1 MLEKI
6 AISVIALVIYIIYLI
21 KDVHIFQLEEY
32 GTKNLINWCI
42 RNIRYILT
50 YIILTLISGT
60 ASYLAPNTIV
70 KWSAVAVISAS
81 YAYLIYTRSTQPEKI
96 ALKYTSRAKRIIATC
111 IILFLAELYILCFV
125 IPYTELIIL
134 AGIGM
139 LSLINLIIANTL
151 LKPIQKLINLYY
163 TNDAKKILKKRQDLK
178 IIGITGSY
186 GKTSSKFILQT
197 ILSEKYNTLATPNSF
212 NTPLGNVI
220 TIRKDLKPEHQV
232 FISEMGARAIGEIKE
247 VCDIV
252 NPTYGIITSIGKQHL
267 ETFKSIDNIIKTKY
281 ELVESLPDTGVA
293 FFPADNEY
301 TLELY
306 KKEKR
311 KKYLYGLENASLNL
325 DLYIKDISLSDR
337 GCTFTLC
344 TKNDSIECTTK
355 LLGEHNALNILGCA
369 AIAYELGLSLEEISR
384 GIAKIEAIPHR
395 LELMINPNGSTILDD
410 SFNSNPNGTK
420 VALKVLSKF
429 NGSKIIVTPGM
440 VELGNEEYELNKEF
454 GKNIAKVADIA
465 ILVGKNRTKAIQEGL
480 HESQFNES
488 NIHVVGTLNDA
499 TQVLGKVIK
508 PGDVVLFENDL
519 PDNYNE

>member
-1 MLEKI
+1 MIETI
-6 AISVIALVIYIIYLI
+6 IISLIALGIYVIYLI
-21 KDVHIFQLEEY
+21 KDIHMFQLEEY
-32 GTKNLINWCI
+32 VTKNLINWSL
-42 RNIRYILT
+42 RNKRYFFIYAILAVLASIFAFIIT
-50 YIILTLISGT
+50 NQIAIWVSALVITAVYI
-60 ASYLAPNTIV
+60 YLF
-70 KWSAVAVISAS
+70 
-81 YAYLIYTRSTQPEKI
+81 YTRNTQPEKI

-111 IILFLAELYILCFV
+111 VILFLLELSLS
-125 IPYTELIIL
+125 LIIPHIEL
-134 AGIGM
+134 VILSGIGII
-139 LSLINLIIANTL
+139 SIINLIIANII
-151 LKPIQKLINLYY
+151 LKPVQKLINLYY
-163 TNDAKKILKKRQDLK
+163 TNDAKKTLKKRQDLK

-232 FISEMGARAIGEIKE
+232 FISEMGARAVGEIKE

-252 NPTYGIITSIGKQHL
+252 HPTYGMITSIGKQHL
-267 ETFKSIDNIIKTKY
+267 ETFKSIDNIIKTKN
-281 ELVESLPDTGVA
+281 ELIESLPDTGVA

-306 KKEKR
+306 KNEKR
-311 KKYLYGLENASLNL
+311 KKYLYGLENSSL
-325 DLYIKDISLSDR
+325 DLDLHIKNIRLNER

-344 TKNDSIECTTK
+344 TKNDNIECTTK

-369 AIAYELGLSLEEISR
+369 AIAYELGLSLEEIAR
-384 GIAKIEAIPHR
+384 GIAKIESIPHR

-420 VALKVLSKF
+420 VALKVLAGFK
-429 NGSKIIVTPGM
+429 GTKIIITPGM
-440 VELGNEEYELNKEF
+440 VELGSEEYELNKEF
-454 GKNIAKVADIA
+454 GKNIAEVADIA
-465 ILVGKNRTKAIQEGL
+465 ILVGKNRTKAIQDGL
-480 HESQFNES
+480 REANFNES
-488 NIHVVGTLNDA
+488 NMHVVGTLNDA
-499 TQVLGKVIK
+499 TQVLSNVIK